1 MCPYEPKHS
10 GESTRLSKEVIGS
23 LEKWELDSFLKN
35 KNK

>member
-10 GESTRLSKEVIGS
+10 GKSTILSKEVIRS
-23 LEKWELDSFLKN
+23 LEKWETDIFPQN

>member
-10 GESTRLSKEVIGS
+10 GKSTILSKEAIRS
-23 LEKWELDSFLKN
+23 LEKGEIDIFLKN